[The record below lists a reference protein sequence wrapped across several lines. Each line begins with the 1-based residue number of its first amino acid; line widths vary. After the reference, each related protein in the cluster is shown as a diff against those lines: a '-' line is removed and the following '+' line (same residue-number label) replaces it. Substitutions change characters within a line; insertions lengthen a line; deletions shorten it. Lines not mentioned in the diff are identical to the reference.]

1 MNRKNKHAEITTQ
14 QIVVLIILI
23 ASFAVVIFF
32 LARLNLGKTTNDEVC
47 HNSVVMRSSGFLTQ
61 QAVPL
66 NCKTNYVCISRDGS
80 CEGNINQNIIK
91 VNTAQEFY
99 GTLAELMADC
109 WWMFGEG
116 RVDYIGDKFSYDLY
130 CSVCSQV
137 VFDNSLEKIFP
148 KTTIRSEG
156 IAGQSANETVLYWK
170 TNKSD
175 FYEYLDHV
183 NVSGKGITYLDYFL
197 DVRDAKL
204 LTDVLKSNNAEFGTI
219 NLESRYLVTMGEFSR
234 IGDFQNILKG
244 IGKGFLLFA
253 VAPIPIVG
261 GPLSWTIVASTL
273 PGAGTHYLVGTLI
286 TGESGHE
293 YLTPALIEASSEDY
307 NKFKCGDIT
316 TLA

>member
-1 MNRKNKHAEITTQ
+1 MNSKNKYGEITTQ
-14 QIVVLIILI
+14 QIVGLIVLI

-32 LARLNLGKTTNDEVC
+32 LAKMNLPRETNDEVC
-47 HNSVVMRSSGFLTQ
+47 HNSVVMRTSGFLTQ

-66 NCKTNYVCISRDGS
+66 NCKTNYVCISKDGS
-80 CEGNINQNIIK
+80 CEEYINQNIIK
-91 VNTAQEFY
+91 VNNAYEFY
-99 GTLAELMADC
+99 DTLAKLMADC

-116 RVDYIGDKFSYDLY
+116 RMDYIGDKFSYDLY
-130 CSVCSQV
+130 CSICSQV
-137 VFDNSLEKIFP
+137 AFDNSLEKIFP

-156 IAGQSANETVLYWK
+156 IAGQSANDAVLYWK

-175 FYEYLDHV
+175 FYEYLGHV

-197 DVRDAKL
+197 DVKDAKL

-234 IGDFQNILKG
+234 IGDFQNILIG
-244 IGKGFLLFA
+244 IGKGILSFA
-253 VAPIPIVG
+253 VLPIPIVG
-261 GPLSWTIVASTL
+261 GPSAIGIVASML
-273 PGAGTHYLVGTLI
+273 PGSGTHYLIGTLI

-293 YLTPALIEASSEDY
+293 YLTPALIEANSEDY